1 VLHYATINGH
11 EIVEIERYPLLQ
23 AQGGGTTLLEERTNV
38 IAEDN
43 NG

>member
-11 EIVEIERYPLLQ
+11 ETVEIERYPLLQ
-23 AQGGGTTLLEERTNV
+23 AQGGGTTLLEGGINV

-43 NG
+43 NR